1 MGEPLFQQL
10 LINGL
15 ALGCVYALLTVG
27 LSLIFGVMNI
37 VNFAHGALY
46 MLGGYAAF
54 YAMPAVG
61 YWLGLVAAFLALGA
75 IGFMLHDV
83 LLARLSGGQ
92 ENLSRSILVT
102 IGLALVIQNGAIA
115 IWTAQPRLVDTGY
128 SLTSVEVAGFT
139 IPLLRLFAVVIT
151 LVVVGALL
159 ASLRWTATGK
169 AVRAVSQNREA
180 ALMVGFTPHHFSR
193 LAAIVGIG
201 LAGLAGAVLAPVYTV
216 SPASGF
222 GVVFKAFAIVV
233 IGGMGSV
240 GGTAVV
246 ALLIG
251 VAESLVGGYGST
263 VLQESLVFV
272 LMILLL
278 FVRPQGVFGR
288 RVRT

>member
-1 MGEPLFQQL
+1 MGQPLFQQL

-15 ALGCVYALLTVG
+15 ALGCVYALLAVG

-46 MLGGYAAF
+46 MLGGYVAF

-61 YWLGLVAAFLALGA
+61 YWAGLVAAFVALGA
-75 IGFMLHDV
+75 IGFILHDL

-92 ENLSRSILVT
+92 ETLSRSILVT
-102 IGLALVIQNGAIA
+102 IGLALVIQNGAIV
-115 IWTAQPRLVDTGY
+115 IWTAQPRLVDTSY

-139 IPLLRLFAVVIT
+139 IPLLRLFAIAIT
-151 LVVVGALL
+151 LVVVGGLL
-159 ASLRWTATGK
+159 ASMRWTATGK

-180 ALMVGFTPHHFSR
+180 ALMVGFIPHRFSR
-193 LAAIVGIG
+193 LAAIIGIG
-201 LAGLAGAVLAPVYTV
+201 LGGLAGAVLAPIYTV
-216 SPASGF
+216 SPAGGF
-222 GVVFKAFAIVV
+222 TVVFKAFAIVV

-246 ALLIG
+246 ALLVG
-251 VAESLVGGYGST
+251 VAESLVGGYSST

-278 FVRPQGVFGR
+278 FVRPQGLFGR
-288 RVRT
+288 TVRG